1 MPESGRETDRAAM
14 PVAVVVSSD
23 PFPSGS
29 FLTTDAEPDFS
40 ASCAAAGPGP
50 VFDREWISGAQEKA
64 QGGGGHVARAVIA
77 GVTQAVIKG

>member
-1 MPESGRETDRAAM
+1 M